1 MWDKVLERTENKDM
15 SEFIEKNYKGGTQAV
30 KLTKEQAE
38 ALRRWLNS
46 EGTIEDREVLVKL
59 LGV

>member
-1 MWDKVLERTENKDM
+1 MEGPQEFNMEKMNVINHKSSEPKVL
-15 SEFIEKNYKGGTQAV
+15 
-30 KLTKEQAE
+30 LTKEQAE